1 MFKPDWLFLDEATAS
16 LDEAMETAIY
26 EALKQRL
33 PATTMVSIGH
43 RPSLRKWHDR
53 QVVLQ
58 RAQGE
63 VGRLVEA

>member
-1 MFKPDWLFLDEATAS
+1 
-16 LDEAMETAIY
+16 METAIY
-26 EALKQRL
+26 EALKQHL
-33 PATTMVSIGH
+33 PAATLVSIGH

-63 VGRLVEA
+63 VGQLAEVSA